1 MSNRTRAL
9 KRSHTLKIVLG
20 IAVTFACL
28 AAAMW
33 GLPYEEIRDSFKQ
46 ANYATLPVLLIFLYL
61 FFWLKA
67 IRWKMLLHPLRDLQT
82 REVVPAMMIGFM
94 GNNILP
100 AHLGEFMRMVVLGR
114 QYKLSMTGVFS
125 TVVLERIIDMAV
137 ILMLLGGGLFFSKQL
152 PAEYRTASL
161 VMAGLTLF
169 AVLFVVVY
177 VVWTGPFVRTVEW
190 MLSKLPFVPEKLQTK
205 VAEMLEAG
213 AAGLHA
219 IRNVKLLSG
228 IVITSFLQWFF
239 NGCMVYVSLWSF
251 GVRDLSPAASFI
263 TMGAV
268 AVAVIIPSTPGFVGV
283 VQLGFTAS
291 LKLFGVEHADAFGA
305 SVYYHIA
312 QYVPVT
318 LVGLYYLSRTGFRLG
333 DIEREAVQEEESLV
347 EE

>member
-1 MSNRTRAL
+1 VSNRTRAL
-9 KRSHTLKIVLG
+9 KQSHTLKIILG
-20 IAVTFACL
+20 VAVTVACL

-33 GLPYEEIRDSFKQ
+33 GLPYEHIRDSFQQ
-46 ANYATLPVLLIFLYL
+46 ANYATLPVLLVLLYL

-67 IRWKMLLHPLRDLQT
+67 IRWKMLLQPLRDFET

-114 QYKLSMTGVFS
+114 QYKLPMTGVFS

-137 ILMLLGGGLFFSKQL
+137 ILILLGGGLFFSRQL

-161 VMAGLTLF
+161 ILAGLTLF

-190 MLSKLPFVPEKLQTK
+190 MLSKLPFVPEKLRTK
-205 VAEMLEAG
+205 LTEMLEAG
-213 AAGLHA
+213 AAGLNA
-219 IRNVKLLSG
+219 IRSVKLLSG
-228 IVITSFLQWFF
+228 IVVTSFLQWFL
-239 NGCMVYVSLWSF
+239 NGCTVYVALWSF

-268 AVAVIIPSTPGFVGV
+268 AVAVIIPSTPGFIGV
-283 VQLGFTAS
+283 VQIGFTAS
-291 LKLFGVEHADAFGA
+291 LKLFGVEQADAFGA
-305 SVYYHIA
+305 SVYYHIS
-312 QYVPVT
+312 QYIPVT

-333 DIEREAVQEEESLV
+333 DLERDAVQEEESV
-347 EE
+347 AEE